1 MKQKKL
7 LIHVGVHQ
15 TGTASIQ
22 KMLSDNAS
30 HLAARGILYPP
41 FETAPGA
48 KVVNHQRLAWKLL
61 DKKVGRDEL
70 KGWAASLEKAEADTL
85 VLSAQDLC
93 RLHDVSFLEAFVG
106 IFDVEMALY
115 VRRQDD
121 WVNAWYNVNV
131 KWPLDAKLC
140 RCDPVEFLKYLDD
153 FHWIRYFDV
162 AERWAKYLGH
172 EHVHIRVMEAGQVE
186 DAVADFCALAGIS
199 QEPGSHLFREG
210 LQEDALNANL
220 PAEQL
225 ELLRRLGTLGYP
237 NAVRTKI
244 GNAVR
249 KAGGAAGTNVYSRE
263 IRQLIVD
270 QYAVQNQKLAKEFLQ
285 RADAVLFRNRE
296 FPAGPPERDTQD
308 KRSIIAFIR
317 GIIEEFSSGGGGT

>member
-1 MKQKKL
+1 VKQKKL

-15 TGTASIQ
+15 AGTASIQ

-30 HLAARGILYPP
+30 HLAAQGILYPP
-41 FETAPGA
+41 FEAAPGA

-70 KGWAASLEKAEADTL
+70 KGWAASLEKAEAHTL

-140 RCDPVEFLKYLDD
+140 RCDPVEFLKYLDE

-162 AERWAKYLGH
+162 AERWAKYLGQ
-172 EHVHIRVMEAGQVE
+172 EHIHVRVMEPGQVE
-186 DAVADFCALAGIS
+186 DAVADFCTLVGIR
-199 QEPGSHLFREG
+199 Q
-210 LQEDALNANL
+210 D
-220 PAEQL
+220 
-225 ELLRRLGTLGYP
+225 P

-263 IRQLIVD
+263 IRQLIID
-270 QYAVQNQKLAKEFLQ
+270 QFAVQNQKLAKEFLQ
-285 RADAVLFRNRE
+285 RTDAILFRNKD
-296 FPAGPPERDTQD
+296 FPAAPPERDTQD
-308 KRSIIAFIR
+308 KKPIIAFIR
-317 GIIEEFSSGGGGT
+317 GIIDEFSPGRGSK